1 MFKKI
6 ALTTVFFSQV
16 TFAQIA
22 DSTGP
27 GRLLVTPPIA
37 SEGGPCNTNDVRSD
51 ANGNILYCQSGIW
64 KPAKN
69 SGGTGILGL
78 LQPYRGMYLS
88 CQVQSFA
95 GAKYTVSG
103 GLDANGNIILRAH
116 NTECINSLGCSAGR
130 KPPLSVSINAFGIT
144 GTLQDSEPTGDN
156 GSISYIQTCES
167 RFPLM

>member
-64 KPAKN
+64 KP
-69 SGGTGILGL
+69 SQGSTSTG
-78 LQPYRGMYLS
+78 S
-88 CQVQSFA
+88 
-95 GAKYTVSG
+95 
-103 GLDANGNIILRAH
+103 IIA
-116 NTECINSLGCSAGR
+116 TFTT
-130 KPPLSVSINAFGIT
+130 PV
-144 GTLQDSEPTGDN
+144 DN
-156 GSISYIQTCES
+156 GAQHEGICIYKRALLGFI
-167 RFPLM
+167 